1 MKKETDKD
9 KTALKLLIGGALMII
24 GAAILNGFGSK
35 ILALVIMGLSLI
47 PIGVGLYK
55 MDIS

>member
-9 KTALKLLIGGALMII
+9 KTALKLLIDGALMII
-24 GAAILNGFGSK
+24 GATILNGFGSR
-35 ILALVIMGLSLI
+35 IPALVIMGLSLI